1 MKMKRDSLSAVGKTI
16 KRIRKENKMS
26 LKEVAEKSNVTAG
39 LLSKIENFR
48 AIPSLP
54 VLQSI
59 SLALDVNLVDLVR
72 EVNTSEGSPY
82 LLIKK
87 GEGDIEERDDSIGVS
102 YELLITDSI
111 SNSYLRTV
119 VVTVNPGVYREQVV
133 TDCWEI
139 DYILSGEITYKISD
153 ETVTLSEGD
162 IIYYDGNFPHSMEN
176 KSTEAAKMITFYF
189 MKPNLL

>member
-1 MKMKRDSLSAVGKTI
+1 MKRDSLSAVGKTI

-26 LKEVAEKSNVTAG
+26 LKDVAEKSNVTAG

-72 EVNTSEGSPY
+72 EVNTNEGTPY
-82 LLIKK
+82 ILIRK
-87 GEGDIEERDDSIGVS
+87 GEGEMEEREDSIGVS

-139 DYILSGEITYKISD
+139 DYILSGEITYKISE
-153 ETVTLSEGD
+153 ETVVLKEGD

-176 KSTEAAKMITFYF
+176 NSTESAKMITFYF
-189 MKPNLL
+189 MKPNV

>member
-87 GEGDIEERDDSIGVS
+87 GEGEIEERDDSIGVS
-102 YELLITDSI
+102 YELLITNSI

-119 VVTVNPGVYREQVV
+119 LVSVNPGVYREQVV

-153 ETVTLSEGD
+153 ETVILKEGD
-162 IIYYDGNFPHSMEN
+162 IISYDGNFPHSMEN
-176 KSTEAAKMITFYF
+176 KSTHSAKMIALYF
-189 MKPNLL
+189 MKTNV

>member
-176 KSTEAAKMITFYF
+176 KSTEAAKMITIYF

>member
-1 MKMKRDSLSAVGKTI
+1 MKRDSLSAVGKTI

-87 GEGDIEERDDSIGVS
+87 GEGEIEERDDSIGVS
-102 YELLITDSI
+102 YELLITNSI

-119 VVTVNPGVYREQVV
+119 LVSVNPGVYREQVV

-153 ETVTLSEGD
+153 ETVILKEGD
-162 IIYYDGNFPHSMEN
+162 IISYDGNFPHSMEN
-176 KSTEAAKMITFYF
+176 KSTHSAKMIALYF
-189 MKPNLL
+189 MKTNV

>member
-1 MKMKRDSLSAVGKTI
+1 MKRDSLSAVGKTI
-16 KRIRKENKMS
+16 KRIRKEHKMS
-26 LKEVAEKSNVTAG
+26 LKDVAEKSNVTAG

-59 SLALDVNLVDLVR
+59 SAALDVNLVDLVR
-72 EVNTSEGSPY
+72 EVNTNDGKPY
-82 LLIKK
+82 ILIRK
-87 GEGDIEERDDSIGVS
+87 GEGDMEEREDSQGVS

-119 VVTVNPGVYREQVV
+119 VVSVNPGVFREQVV

-139 DYILSGEITYKISD
+139 DYILSGEIIYQISD
-153 ETVTLSEGD
+153 ETVVLKEGD

-176 KSTEAAKMITFYF
+176 KSSEIAKMITFYF
-189 MKPNLL
+189 MKPNA